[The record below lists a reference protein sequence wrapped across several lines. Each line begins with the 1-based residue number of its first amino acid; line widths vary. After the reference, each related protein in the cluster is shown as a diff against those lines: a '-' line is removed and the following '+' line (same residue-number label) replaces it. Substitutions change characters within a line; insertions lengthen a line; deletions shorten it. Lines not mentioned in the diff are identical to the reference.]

1 MGKYDIPAVLNY
13 ILAKTGRDKLI
24 YIGHSMG
31 TTMFWVAMETHPE
44 LNQKIQLMVC
54 SSIGNKILINKK
66 KWIKF
71 IFCKKKFKF
80 CKFFKNLVQLHT
92 LLLLLLIL
100 ENFN

>member
-44 LNQKIQLMVC
+44 LNQKIQFMVC
-54 SSIGNKILINKK
+54 SSIGNKILINKTKIELNLYFVK
-66 KWIKF
+66 K
-71 IFCKKKFKF
+71 
-80 CKFFKNLVQLHT
+80 
-92 LLLLLLIL
+92 
-100 ENFN
+100 NFNFVIS

>member
-54 SSIGNKILINKK
+54 SSIGNKILINKTKIELNLYFVK
-66 KWIKF
+66 K
-71 IFCKKKFKF
+71 
-80 CKFFKNLVQLHT
+80 
-92 LLLLLLIL
+92 
-100 ENFN
+100 NFNFVIS

>member
-13 ILAKTGRDKLI
+13 ILAKTGRVKLI

-54 SSIGNKILINKK
+54 SSIGNKILINKTK
-66 KWIKF
+66 IELNLYFVK
-71 IFCKKKFKF
+71 
-80 CKFFKNLVQLHT
+80 KNL
-92 LLLLLLIL
+92 
-100 ENFN
+100 NFVNFLKI

>member
-44 LNQKIQLMVC
+44 LNQKIQLMV
-54 SSIGNKILINKK
+54 SGVAWSAHQSET
-66 KWIKF
+66 KF
-71 IFCKKKFKF
+71 
-80 CKFFKNLVQLHT
+80 
-92 LLLLLLIL
+92 
-100 ENFN
+100 

>member
-66 KWIKF
+66 KNLI
-71 IFCKKKFKF
+71 KFKF
-80 CKFFKNLVQLHT
+80 CKKKKKIFF
-92 LLLLLLIL
+92 
-100 ENFN
+100 FF